1 MQAGWR
7 LEWARA
13 ARRRVIAAYENRHSL
28 AWQTARLT
36 LASLALAFIV
46 CTACGNT
53 PYSVLAMEM
62 DAASKGDRL
71 DIEPSADRWTDGGG
85 GTLGLLVIGA
95 VSLLIGWALGMRS
108 RPKPPAGPDKAKIR
122 KALEDAFSD
131 RRREANVHSL
141 DKSIEV
147 LNAAEKAVLEAMKNQ
162 KLVD

>member
-1 MQAGWR
+1 MQAGWW

-13 ARRRVIAAYENRHSL
+13 ARRRVIGAYKNRHSRAL
-28 AWQTARLT
+28 QTARLT
-36 LASLALAFIV
+36 LASLAFVLAT
-46 CTACGNT
+46 CA
-53 PYSVLAMEM
+53 PYGQAPYGVLAMEM

-71 DIEPSADRWTDGGG
+71 DIDPSADRWTAG
-85 GTLGLLVIGA
+85 GTLLVIA
-95 VSLLIGWALGMRS
+95 AMSLLIGLWLGRLM

-122 KALEDAFSD
+122 EALEKAFND

-141 DKSIEV
+141 DKSIEI